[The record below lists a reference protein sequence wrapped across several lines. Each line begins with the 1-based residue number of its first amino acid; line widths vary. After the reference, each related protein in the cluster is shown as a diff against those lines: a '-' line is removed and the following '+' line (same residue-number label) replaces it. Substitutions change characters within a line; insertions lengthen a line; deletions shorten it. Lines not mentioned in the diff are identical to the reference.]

1 MEEVISKV
9 EEKSVVSTKIKKVPV
24 AISDSVNTDIGRLAI
39 NTEDNTLDINETEI
53 ETTLIKILQTPLGV
67 QIQNANTTNVLE
79 DPILLQRNTDEESV
93 NSGNTF
99 VFIC

>member
-9 EEKSVVSTKIKKVPV
+9 EEKSVVSNKIKKVSV
-24 AISDSVNTDIGRLAI
+24 AISDSVDTDIGRLAI
-39 NTEDNTLDINETEI
+39 DTEDNTLDVNETEI
-53 ETTLIKILQTPLGV
+53 ETTSIKILQTPLGV
-67 QIQNANTTNVLE
+67 KIQNANITNISE
-79 DPILLQRNTDEESV
+79 DPLLLQRNTDEESV